1 LTDLEEDMLVAIE
14 QALVTFLQNLLNTI
28 GWPGVFIAMV
38 IESACIPLPSEVT
51 MPLAGWMLVQAK
63 ALSWL
68 WLVWAGLVGAV
79 GNVVGSWIAYW
90 VGQKGG
96 RPVLEKY
103 GRYVLISRHDLDRA
117 DAWFAKYGEFA
128 IFFSRLLPVVRTFI
142 SFPAG
147 VARMDLKR
155 FSILSLLG
163 SFPWSIALAWAGYVA
178 GEHWEQ
184 IRDAMRPFD
193 IPIIAVFLLLCALYV
208 YRKLKSAKADAA
220 AQSADSSTKS

>member
-1 LTDLEEDMLVAIE
+1 MSLVAIE
-14 QALVTFLQNLLNTI
+14 QAIVAFLQNLFNAM
-28 GWPGVFIAMV
+28 GWPGVLIAMI

-63 ALSWL
+63 GLAWG

-79 GNVVGSWIAYW
+79 GNVIGSWIAYW

-103 GRYVLISRHDLDRA
+103 GRYILISRHDLDRA
-117 DAWFAKYGEFA
+117 DAWFAKYGEAA

-147 VARMDLKR
+147 VAGMDLKR
-155 FSILSLLG
+155 FSILSFLG
-163 SFPWSIALAWAGYVA
+163 SFPWSLGLAWAGYVA
-178 GEHWEQ
+178 GEHWEE
-184 IRDAMRPFD
+184 IRAAMRPFD
-193 IPIIAVFLLLCALYV
+193 IPIIAVILLMIVVFV
-208 YRKLKSAKADAA
+208 YRKLKSAKTEPAAKAADP
-220 AQSADSSTKS
+220 SSK